1 MASLMISTDFSKDF
15 VCPFPL
21 AARKFAGNQVDG
33 LREDRNQ
40 VKICRVHCYASL
52 VLLMFLAVIAT
63 SARQT
68 KDQKKAEAQLR
79 TVHGLVENK
88 DEDPVPASVVYL
100 LNVKTQA
107 VRTSFADDKGL
118 YRFSGLD
125 PNVDYE
131 IHAEHEELTSST
143 RTISSFD
150 SRRDIEV
157 NLKVTRKKKP

>member
-1 MASLMISTDFSKDF
+1 MISNYSRRLCVCFSR
-15 VCPFPL
+15 PTHTS
-21 AARKFAGNQVDG
+21 AGNHG
-33 LREDRNQ
+33 AWEEKRLGKKFR
-40 VKICRVHCYASL
+40 IPLLAL
-52 VLLMFLAVIAT
+52 FLLLMLFTAFPA
-63 SARQT
+63 AAQQT
-68 KDQKKAEAQLR
+68 KDEKKAEAQLR
-79 TVHGLVENK
+79 TVHGLVMDK

-107 VRTSFADDKGL
+107 VRTSFADEKGL

-131 IHAEHEELTSST
+131 VHAEHEDVTSST

-157 NLKVTRKKKP
+157 NLKVTRKKKQ

>member
-1 MASLMISTDFSKDF
+1 
-15 VCPFPL
+15 
-21 AARKFAGNQVDG
+21 
-33 LREDRNQ
+33 
-40 VKICRVHCYASL
+40 VKTCRVHCYASL
-52 VLLMFLAVIAT
+52 VLLIFLAVFPT
-63 SARQT
+63 SALQT

-131 IHAEHEELTSST
+131 IHAEHEDLTSST

-157 NLKVTRKKKP
+157 NLKVSRKKKP

>member
-1 MASLMISTDFSKDF
+1 MISNYSRRLCVCFSR
-15 VCPFPL
+15 VT
-21 AARKFAGNQVDG
+21 RVSAGNYGAWVEKK
-33 LREDRNQ
+33 L
-40 VKICRVHCYASL
+40 VKQFRIPRLAL
-52 VLLMFLAVIAT
+52 FVLLMLFTAFPA
-63 SARQT
+63 AAQQT
-68 KDQKKAEAQLR
+68 KDEKKAEAQLR
-79 TVHGLVENK
+79 TVHGLVMDK

-107 VRTSFADDKGL
+107 VRTSFADEKGL

-131 IHAEHEELTSST
+131 VHAEHEDVTSST

-157 NLKVTRKKKP
+157 NLKVTRKKKQ